1 MKHFELIEIEEQPNG
16 ATYIWLNR
24 PELHNAFNAQ
34 LIAELSQCFDA
45 LEQNVNT
52 RVVIL
57 AAAAKFLCWRRPELD
72 ESSPSF

>member
-57 AAAAKFLCWRRPELD
+57 AGRGKISLLAQT
-72 ESSPSF
+72 